1 MRVAVVGAGTM
12 GGRHAE
18 LLAAMDEVDGLYIV
32 DADASRAAEVADR
45 TGGQAVTFDEAVA
58 AADALIIATPPELHR
73 GEVETALDAG
83 RHVLCEKPL
92 TESLASTIALTR
104 RVEETGAHLEL
115 GFQRRHDPGF
125 GAAREAAGGGRLHLV
140 RLTAHDPLVPPQP
153 LPSGPPPE
161 VAPIFRDSSI
171 HDFDMVR
178 WLSGQEV
185 TEVSVE
191 AGRRDGS
198 RPTDPREI
206 ESAVVSMRLSGG
218 TLAVLEAS
226 WLHPT
231 GYDTRI
237 ELVSEAAAVSGGLSV
252 RTPVSHLE
260 WTPPAKPW
268 SGYLERF
275 DAAYRAELEAFLAC
289 CRGVR
294 PPVSTARDGLE
305 AMRVAV
311 AATRAQAEGR
321 RVGMAEIAGLAK
333 VSVA

>member
-1 MRVAVVGAGTM
+1 MKVAVVGAGSM
-12 GGRHAE
+12 GGKHAE
-18 LLAAMDEVDGLYIV
+18 LLSAMDSVDGLYVV
-32 DADASRAAEVADR
+32 DADASRAAEVAHR
-45 TGGQAVTFDEAVA
+45 AGGQAVTFDEAVA
-58 AADALIIATPPELHR
+58 AADALIIATPPEFHR
-73 GEVETALDAG
+73 QAVETALDAG

-92 TESLASTIALTR
+92 TESLETTIALTR
-104 RVEETGAHLEL
+104 RVEEAGAHLEL

-125 GAAREAAGGGRLHLV
+125 SAAREAAGGRLHLV
-140 RLTAHDPLVPPQP
+140 RLTAHDPLVQPQAA
-153 LPSGPPPE
+153 PSGPPPE

-185 TEVSVE
+185 IEVSVE

-198 RPTDPREI
+198 RPVDPREI
-206 ESAVVSMRLSGG
+206 ESAVVTMRLSGG

-226 WLHPT
+226 WLHPA

-237 ELVSEAAAVSGGLSV
+237 ELVSEAAAVTGGLSP
-252 RTPVSHLE
+252 RTPAWHLE
-260 WTPPAKPW
+260 WSSPAEPW

-275 DAAYRAELEAFLAC
+275 EAAYRAELEAFLAC
-289 CRGVR
+289 CRGIR

-311 AATRAQAEGR
+311 AATRSHVEGR
-321 RVGMAEIAGLAK
+321 RVGLDEIAGLAK